1 MRENGLFKSSVSDCA
16 VEVVKFVYSK
26 LSILDVNED
35 QQKKCF
41 LYTKKF
47 VSLIFQKW
55 VAQKR
60 TLRVFLNSE
69 ESWLSKK
76 FQMPVEMETNKQKS
90 QLGRPEKIFQESGL
104 KSKKRKIR
112 ELMNKSS
119 EELFIATEAKLRQ
132 EGKRS
137 MAEAVKKVV
146 GSSPKTLKK
155 LKVPQITKSAIPYT
169 PEEALALIT
178 ELKLTKHQY
187 KNLQKNAKE
196 RNANI
201 YPSYDSILEAKK
213 RCYPPITS
221 ITITETLAE
230 IKLQPVLDFTVQ
242 RLSEAQREVFDTGC
256 ESGDTFEC
264 TWKWGVDGSGGHSR
278 YKQNFLVNAATSD
291 SDIRTS

>member
-16 VEVVKFVYSK
+16 GEVVKFVYSK

-35 QQKKCF
+35 QHKKCF

-76 FQMPVEMETNKQKS
+76 FQMPIEMEINKQKS

-137 MAEAVKKVV
+137 MAEAVKK
-146 GSSPKTLKK
+146 L
-155 LKVPQITKSAIPYT
+155 
-169 PEEALALIT
+169 LAV
-178 ELKLTKHQY
+178 H
-187 KNLQKNAKE
+187 
-196 RNANI
+196 
-201 YPSYDSILEAKK
+201 P
-213 RCYPPITS
+213 
-221 ITITETLAE
+221 
-230 IKLQPVLDFTVQ
+230 
-242 RLSEAQREVFDTGC
+242 RL
-256 ESGDTFEC
+256 
-264 TWKWGVDGSGGHSR
+264 
-278 YKQNFLVNAATSD
+278 
-291 SDIRTS
+291 

>member
-16 VEVVKFVYSK
+16 GEVVKFVYSK

-35 QQKKCF
+35 QHKKCF

-76 FQMPVEMETNKQKS
+76 FQMPIEMEINKQKS

-187 KNLQKNAKE
+187 KNLQKK
-196 RNANI
+196 
-201 YPSYDSILEAKK
+201 
-213 RCYPPITS
+213 C
-221 ITITETLAE
+221 
-230 IKLQPVLDFTVQ
+230 
-242 RLSEAQREVFDTGC
+242 
-256 ESGDTFEC
+256 
-264 TWKWGVDGSGGHSR
+264 
-278 YKQNFLVNAATSD
+278 
-291 SDIRTS
+291 